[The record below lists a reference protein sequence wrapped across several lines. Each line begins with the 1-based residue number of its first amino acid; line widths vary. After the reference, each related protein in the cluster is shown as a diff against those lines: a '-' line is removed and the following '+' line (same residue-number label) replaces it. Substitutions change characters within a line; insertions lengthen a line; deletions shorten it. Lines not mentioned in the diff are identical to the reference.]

1 MGIEGK
7 LEQAERLVSEIED
20 ARRDVSRRELELAAA
35 QRQAAAARSRAG
47 SADKDEAARA
57 QEAARE
63 ADAAASAVRA
73 SLEQARRRLGTAQAA
88 REELGRGMR
97 RYIAEQNQATR
108 QLREAMAAASYG
120 GVRIDAARRSVAAH
134 AKTANHVLEV
144 LGMGSELVEE
154 GGDLPTPGIVAGVG
168 GAAGGG
174 GVAAGGGSAAP
185 ESFSAGMHHRACRTD
200 GAPRSALDECV
211 ERFRSD
217 LRESLGW
224 ADPPEGMLYPPE
236 GAPLVGFNE
245 RERAQEM
252 LDKYENEL
260 GGAPGSEA
268 VIRRLREEASR
279 MLSPA
284 SLDQPYR
291 YAFQGSTA
299 PPDQPEH
306 CNSHPRADI
315 EAAYLVARNNF
326 GVGSPEATEATWRY
340 ADTLERQGAEARAV
354 TERARSQ
361 RERAERDYYAFCDAH
376 VTSALTTSERLELE
390 RLGARRDQAAAL
402 ERSAALL
409 GEQAARRHA
418 EVIFEVDPESRTTF
432 VGISGDADFE
442 AAYAPFLTQPQGYEY
457 DDMGGCCGIG
467 TVTGMVNEQTGTRYG
482 WAHGIS
488 EFIIRDKASY
498 VPMVQMRECNGGTSP
513 ERRCEMLERFGL
525 EAHNRTFGCFSKSS
539 DVMSLEDLLE
549 LRREGYSVGLALKA
563 QDLLGLTIS
572 PRLTSADGKG
582 WQSSWRRNHSVA
594 VAGFSVDRSGCPT
607 GVWINDTG
615 GCSRGAGLRT
625 NRIFVSRER
634 YEAMVASTEN
644 LSVEWAR
651 SRRGTGGDD
660 DGVPPAQKVKKLVR
674 EPVRRR

>member
-1 MGIEGK
+1 MGVEGK

-20 ARRDVSRRELELAAA
+20 AQRDVSRRELELAAA
-35 QRQAAAARSRAG
+35 QREAAAARSRVG

-73 SLEQARRRLGTAQAA
+73 GLEQARRRLGIAQAA

-108 QLREAMAAASYG
+108 QLRAAMTAAPYG
-120 GVRIDAARRSVAAH
+120 GERIGSAHRSVAAH
-134 AKTANHVLEV
+134 AQIANHVLEV
-144 LGMGSELVEE
+144 LGMGAELVEE
-154 GGDLPTPGIVAGVG
+154 VGDLPAPGLVAGVG
-168 GAAGGG
+168 DAAGGG
-174 GVAAGGGSAAP
+174 GVEAGGGGAAP
-185 ESFSAGMHHRACRTD
+185 APFSTGVPYRARRAD

-217 LRESLGW
+217 LREGLGW

-236 GAPLVGFNE
+236 GAPLVGFSE
-245 RERAQEM
+245 RERARET
-252 LDKYENEL
+252 LDKYEKEL
-260 GGAPGSEA
+260 DGAPGSEA
-268 VIRRLREEASR
+268 VMRRLREEADR
-279 MLSPA
+279 MLAPV
-284 SLDQPYR
+284 SLGQPYR
-291 YAFQGSTA
+291 YAFQGSAA

-306 CNSHPRADI
+306 CNPYPRANI

-326 GVGSPEATEATWRY
+326 GSGSPEATEAAWRY

-354 TERARSQ
+354 TEHARSQ
-361 RERAERDYYAFCDAH
+361 RERAEREYYAFCDAH
-376 VTSALTTSERLELE
+376 ATSMLSASERLELE
-390 RLGARRDQAAAL
+390 RLGTRRDQAAAL
-402 ERSAALL
+402 EQSAALL
-409 GEQAARRHA
+409 GERVARRHA
-418 EVIFEVDPESRTTF
+418 EVTSELDPESRTTF
-432 VGISGDADFE
+432 VGIGGATDFE
-442 AAYAPFLTQPQGYEY
+442 AAYDPFLTQPQGYEY
-457 DDMGGCCGIG
+457 DDTGGCCGIG
-467 TVTGMVNEQTGTRYG
+467 TVTGMVNEQAGTRYG

-488 EFIIRDKASY
+488 EFIIQDKASY
-498 VPMVQMRECNGGTSP
+498 VPMVQMRDCNGGTSP
-513 ERRCEMLERFGL
+513 ERRCEMLERHGL

-539 DVMSLEDLLE
+539 DVMSLDDLLE
-549 LRREGYSVGLALKA
+549 LRREGCSVGLALKA
-563 QDLLGLTIS
+563 QDLRGPTLS
-572 PRLTSADGKG
+572 PRLTSADGRG

-594 VAGFSVDRSGCPT
+594 VAGVSVDRSGRPT

-615 GCSRGAGLRT
+615 GWSRGAGLRT

-651 SRRGTGGDD
+651 PRRGTEGDD
-660 DGVPPAQKVKKLVR
+660 VGTPPAQKVKKLVR